1 MNNDEKVNH
10 IGFIKILMDSIDSA
24 NIRSSLVYP
33 EENISV
39 TLEIIERHPSKVSSN
54 VIGKSHTINRPIQLK
69 ERYDIMDNISEVKM
83 ATLMDNKLRITIFDR
98 NVISAE
104 ETAIKIEKIISSN
117 YNYYRKYID
126 NMIYEGRLLSG
137 FSSSYNDRK
146 MYIIPLIY
154 TFRTSEISYESNPV
168 VREIETR
175 IE

>member
-1 MNNDEKVNH
+1 
-10 IGFIKILMDSIDSA
+10 
-24 NIRSSLVYP
+24 
-33 EENISV
+33 
-39 TLEIIERHPSKVSSN
+39 
-54 VIGKSHTINRPIQLK
+54 
-69 ERYDIMDNISEVKM
+69 MDNISEVKM
-83 ATLMDNKLRITIFDR
+83 VTLMDNKLRITIFDR